1 MDNPNFPGIV
11 PRVKRRREEAR
22 MWRSS
27 DVEEDV
33 QSRARQRRSRR
44 GISSQHCV
52 GQTILW
58 LELVRN

>member
-1 MDNPNFPGIV
+1 MDNPNFSGIV

-22 MWRSS
+22 MWRSL

-33 QSRARQRRSRR
+33 QSRVGQKKSRR
-44 GISSQHCV
+44 GRSSQHCV
-52 GQTILW
+52 GRTILW